1 MFESRIARAAMLV
14 ACLFLAAPALA
25 RADAKADLLAAQQK
39 MMDSRFITEIVST
52 SDGDDTRVEGRF
64 DTMKR
69 IHMVTPQAEIIVLP
83 EGTWMKTGDSWM
95 KSPID
100 MSNMIKSF
108 MPDVASD
115 LANTISNVKDEG
127 MQKVGDL
134 SLRAI
139 SYDQE
144 MSVMGQTVKSHNTV
158 YLDGTGR
165 VVRSKST
172 GTAMGQTTSSVQSI
186 RYDDSIR
193 VQAPK

>member
-1 MFESRIARAAMLV
+1 MFESRIARTALLV
-14 ACLFLAAPALA
+14 AGLLLAAPTFA

-52 SDGDDTRVEGRF
+52 SQGDDTRVEGRF
-64 DTMKR
+64 DTIKR
-69 IHMVTPQAEIIVLP
+69 IHMITPQAEIIMLP
-83 EGTWMKTGDSWM
+83 EGTWMKAGDSWM

-100 MSNMIKSF
+100 MSNMVKSF

-144 MSVMGQTVKSHNTV
+144 MTVMGQTVKSHNTV

-193 VQAPK
+193 VTAP

>member
-1 MFESRIARAAMLV
+1 MFESRIARTALLV
-14 ACLFLAAPALA
+14 AGLLLAAPTFA

-39 MMDSRFITEIVST
+39 MMDSRFVTEIVST
-52 SDGDDTRVEGRF
+52 SQGDDTRVEGRF
-64 DTMKR
+64 DTIKR
-69 IHMVTPQAEIIVLP
+69 IHMITPQAEIIMLP
-83 EGTWMKTGDSWM
+83 EGTWMKAGDSWM

-100 MSNMIKSF
+100 MSNMVKSF

-144 MSVMGQTVKSHNTV
+144 MTVMGQTVKSHNTV
-158 YLDGTGR
+158 YLDGTGL

-193 VQAPK
+193 VRAPN